1 MSKLYYENP
10 YLKSFIAEIIE
21 IIEKDTTYHIV
32 LNQTGFYPDDGIQPC
47 DTGFIEDCPITHVY
61 EENERIYHVSPKK
74 PIKIH
79 KAKCH
84 IDWHHRFDYM
94 QQHLAQHLLSAC
106 LLEDYKAKTLSFR
119 LDSDLCTLDIDQVLN
134 KEQLNQLEAH
144 VNHIINEDFPVN
156 ILYPTKQEL
165 KKLPFKQPL
174 PKVSTPLRLIQVE
187 DLDLTACYGIHPRS
201 TLEVGLLNILKSEK
215 YKGGLRLTFLA
226 GRRAIN
232 ALLQKDITYVQ
243 ELEYLKKEC
252 IRLENE
258 NRHLKDNLLDYEV
271 MQMIA
276 SSPVIKGIHIISK
289 VYEDVDPKL
298 LQTTGSKLVKQP
310 NVIALLGLK
319 LDKISHL
326 SFMCSSNLQIINMS
340 TLLKDSITLLDG
352 RGGGTP
358 FSAQGGGKSASNVES
373 ALEYAVMK
381 VKAILS

>member
-10 YLKSFIAEIIE
+10 YQKNFITEIIE
-21 IIEKDTTYHIV
+21 IIEKDTSYHIV
-32 LNQTGFYPDDGIQPC
+32 LNQTGFYPDNGTQPC
-47 DTGFIEDCPITHVY
+47 DIGFIEDCPITYVY
-61 EENERIYHVSPKK
+61 EENEVIYHVSPKK

-79 KAKCH
+79 KAKCY
-84 IDWHHRFDYM
+84 IDWHHRFDSM
-94 QQHLAQHLLSAC
+94 QQLLAQHLLSYC
-106 LLEDYKAKTLSFR
+106 LLEDYNAKTLNFN
-119 LDSDLCTLDIDQVLN
+119 LGNELCTLDIDQVLN
-134 KEQLNQLEAH
+134 KEQLNQLETH

-165 KKLPFKQPL
+165 KKLPLKQPL
-174 PKVSTPLRLIQVE
+174 SKLNAPVRLVQVE
-187 DLDLTACYGIHPRS
+187 DLDLVPSYGIYPRS
-201 TLEVGLLNILKSEK
+201 TLEVGLFKILKFEK
-215 YKGGLRLTFLA
+215 CKGGLQLTFLA
-226 GRRAIN
+226 GKRAIHT
-232 ALLQKDITYVQ
+232 LLQKDITYVQ
-243 ELEYLKKEC
+243 ELEELKKEC

-258 NRHLKDNLLDYEV
+258 NRHLKDQLLDYEV
-271 MQMIA
+271 TQMIA
-276 SSPVIKGIHIISK
+276 SSPIVNGIHIISK

-298 LQTTGSKLVKQP
+298 LQTTGSKLVKHP

-326 SFMCSSNLQIINMS
+326 SFMCSSNLQKISMN

-352 RGGGTP
+352 RGGGTS